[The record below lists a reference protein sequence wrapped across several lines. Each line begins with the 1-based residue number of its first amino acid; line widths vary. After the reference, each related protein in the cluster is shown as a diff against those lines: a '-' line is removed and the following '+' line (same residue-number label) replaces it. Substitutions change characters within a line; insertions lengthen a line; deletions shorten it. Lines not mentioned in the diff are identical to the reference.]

1 VCVEIRSYPD
11 GPLLTGAF
19 LVTEYTAAGAGAG
32 AGAGVHTIF
41 VTTEDMA
48 AGAVAYSLALQSCV
62 VLGCSALAGE

>member
-19 LVTEYTAAGAGAG
+19 LVTEYTAAGAG